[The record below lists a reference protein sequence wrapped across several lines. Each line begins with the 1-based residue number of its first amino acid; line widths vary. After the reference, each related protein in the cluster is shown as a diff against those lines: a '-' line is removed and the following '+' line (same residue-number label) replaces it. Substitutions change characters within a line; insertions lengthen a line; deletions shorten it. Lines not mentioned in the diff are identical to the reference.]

1 MDIQTPWLKGKSTG
15 IVQVLDT
22 NTNKWVSIID
32 PSVMT
37 VNTYDLD
44 SGEGTGRNQN
54 GEMFRDR
61 VAVKEKIEM
70 TFPPMYRADY
80 VELLSLIKDS
90 FFQVKYFS
98 DLQGEER
105 TATMYVGDR
114 KASIYYR
121 YDTSSPMKA
130 MVKDVA
136 FNFIEK

>member
-1 MDIQTPWLKGKSTG
+1 MDIQTPWLEGKSTG
-15 IVQVLDT
+15 IVQILDT
-22 NTNKWVSIID
+22 NTNRWVSLID

-98 DLQGEER
+98 DLQGKER

>member
-1 MDIQTPWLKGKSTG
+1 MDIQTPWLEGKSTG
-15 IVQVLDT
+15 IVQILDT
-22 NTNKWVSIID
+22 NTNRWVSLID
-32 PSVMT
+32 PSAMT

-98 DLQGEER
+98 DLQGKER

>member
-98 DLQGEER
+98 DLQGKER